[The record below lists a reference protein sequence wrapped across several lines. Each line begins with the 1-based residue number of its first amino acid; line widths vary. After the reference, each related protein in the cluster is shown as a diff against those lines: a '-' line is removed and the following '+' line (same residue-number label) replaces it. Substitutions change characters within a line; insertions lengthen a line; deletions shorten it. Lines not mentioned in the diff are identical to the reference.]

1 MGAVYLAEHGV
12 MQRRIALKV
21 VKPEYTSSPT
31 AVKRFRREIHA
42 AARLHHPNI
51 VAAYDAEQAGDT
63 HFLVMEYIDGVSLD
77 RLVAEQE
84 ALPVA
89 EACEY
94 IRQAALGLQHAH
106 ESGMVHRDVKPHNLI
121 RTADGVVK
129 VLDFGLA
136 SVAGPG
142 DGEAT
147 APNVVMGTPDY
158 IAPEQAVDSHAADAR
173 ADVYA
178 LGCTLYFLLT
188 GRPPF
193 ARSSPLRTL
202 LAHRDES
209 PPPLERARPDAPPGL
224 AGVLARLT
232 AKAPAERIR
241 LRPRSPPRGPV
252 RRGAA
257 RRGGRRR
264 RLLVAGAAALLMG
277 LLAAAAVVVRIPTD
291 QGEVTIETDDPN
303 IDLVVQKGGQLV
315 RIVDPQSKQSWEL
328 DPNKYQLGMA
338 DQPDGLTVALDGRQ
352 AITLAQRRE
361 AGRHLPRLGD
371 GSGADRAGP
380 SGTGV
385 RRGGPVVLLAV
396 SAGGKY
402 VLDTHE
408 IGPGSRLDVFDVAT
422 GEAVFDRTG

>member
-1 MGAVYLAEHGV
+1 
-12 MQRRIALKV
+12 
-21 VKPEYTSSPT
+21 
-31 AVKRFRREIHA
+31 
-42 AARLHHPNI
+42 
-51 VAAYDAEQAGDT
+51 
-63 HFLVMEYIDGVSLD
+63 MEYIDGVSLD

-224 AGVLARLT
+224 AAVLGRLT
-232 AKAPAERIR
+232 AKAPAERYQTAAEVAAALAPFTR
-241 LRPRSPPRGPV
+241 
-252 RRGAA
+252 AA
-257 RRGGRRR
+257 RGTGRPARR
-264 RLLVAGAAALLMG
+264 RLFVAGAAAALLMG

-291 QGEVTIETDDPN
+291 QGDVTITTDDPN
-303 IDLVVQKGGQLV
+303 IELVVRNGGQLV
-315 RIVDPQSKQSWEL
+315 RIVDSQSKQTWEF

-338 DQPDGLTVALDGRQ
+338 DRSDGLTIDLKGRGPIVLRRKGEQVVTIARGPAPAVSPEPKPAVEAHAAVPQELEVAHRLPWPGGQPLPRTAFSADGRLCC
-352 AITLAQRRE
+352 ACGGDLVRVWDVET
-361 AGRHLPRLGD
+361 GRLQQDFTGLPPETNWIVFLPDGKQLLSSHSD
-371 GSGADRAGP
+371 GSFRRLDLA
-380 SGTGV
+380 TGKQV
-385 RRGGPVVLLAV
+385 GICRRT
-396 SAGGKY
+396 SAGNRS
-402 VLDTHE
+402 T
-408 IGPGSRLDVFDVAT
+408 A
-422 GEAVFDRTG
+422 